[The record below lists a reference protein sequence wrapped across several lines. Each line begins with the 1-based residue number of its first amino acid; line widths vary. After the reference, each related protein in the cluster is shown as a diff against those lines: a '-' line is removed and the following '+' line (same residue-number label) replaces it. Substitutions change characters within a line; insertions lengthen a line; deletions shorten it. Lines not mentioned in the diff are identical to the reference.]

1 MMKCSREQGLKFL
14 AEMEKTITSKEQ
26 IFDALFEACGAGENV
41 NTKHVFFQEV
51 IIKFNAS
58 KAKAVIANHLPY
70 ETESH
75 YVDMALYAYIKA
87 GFKMRDFDKDLSEHK
102 AKYNFSYP
110 RIANGAVVYA
120 NA

>member
-1 MMKCSREQGLKFL
+1 MKSNKDKGCNFL
-14 AEMEKTITSKEQ
+14 NEMNKDIISKEQ
-26 IFDALFEACGAGENV
+26 IFDALFDACGTGDNV

-58 KAKAVIANHLPY
+58 KAEAVISKHMPY

-75 YVDMALYAYIKA
+75 YVDVALYAYIKA
-87 GFKMRDFDKDLSEHK
+87 GFPMRDFDKDLTEFKSK
-102 AKYNFSYP
+102 RKIIYTP
-110 RIANGAVVYA
+110 VANKVSAFA